1 MFKRWNSGDK
11 VRPPLPL
18 PPPHCPVVGDQ
29 PERQESIEERC
40 APPSRLYKA
49 EGCPGDSTS
58 RGSNTKSARDISV
71 TNRQPSIVKFLTPE
85 NKEQK
90 YQDDGSPVTKEVAM

>member
-11 VRPPLPL
+11 VRP
-18 PPPHCPVVGDQ
+18 
-29 PERQESIEERC
+29 
-40 APPSRLYKA
+40 PPSRLYKA